1 MDYVLYNPLAA
12 GGTGTA
18 AALAL
23 REQLAD
29 PEFRNLLEPG
39 SQAAVLAALQ
49 PGDRLILCGGDGTL
63 NRFVNE
69 LDAVPDEDILYYAT
83 GSGNDFLRDIG
94 GAPGDGPVRINPYL
108 RNLPTVLVN
117 GQERRFLNGIG
128 YGIDGYCCQEGDR
141 LRQLGRK
148 PDYTAI
154 AVRGLLFHYRP
165 VNAVVTVDGQSFSYQ
180 RVWLAPVMFGRYYG
194 GGMMPAPKQS
204 RLSPRGTVS
213 VMIFHG
219 AGKLKS
225 LAVFPSIFK
234 GGHVRR
240 REMVQVLEGSR
251 IRVRFDRPTPLQIDG
266 ETVPDVLEYQVRA
279 PGNAAV
285 RAVG

>member
-23 REQLAD
+23 REQLTD
-29 PEFRNLLEPG
+29 PAFRNLLEPG

-69 LDAVPDEDILYYAT
+69 LDTVPDEDILYYAT

-94 GAPGDGPVRINPYL
+94 GAPGDGPMRINPYL
-108 RNLPTVLVN
+108 HNLPTVLVN
-117 GQERRFLNGIG
+117 GQEHRFLNGIG

-266 ETVPDVLEYQVRA
+266 ETVPDVLEYQVWA
-279 PGNAAV
+279 PGSAAV